1 MTVIVPKLRPI
12 RNVVDGELFLIANV
26 RNEQESFPIQIR
38 IQYEMKLTKHPLKN
52 QEFLLFFPFVS
63 FFVFSC

>member
-12 RNVVDGELFLIANV
+12 RNSSRELFLMANV
-26 RNEQESFPIQIR
+26 RNKQESFPIQIQ
-38 IQYEMKLTKHPLKN
+38 IQYETKLTKHPLKN